1 MAGDTKTY
9 ILFVR
14 KHTLTEKVIK
24 KEEEDEI
31 KRENASTTIKFSN

>member
-24 KEEEDEI
+24 KEGDK
-31 KRENASTTIKFSN
+31 KRKRMK